1 MPAWAWKRMRVET
14 PLYYREK
21 YVYYREKYVSFA
33 LSRLDDV
40 GKALIDWE
48 TYRSGRGSVL
58 EFIRA

>member
-1 MPAWAWKRMRVET
+1 VPAWAWKRMRVET

-21 YVYYREKYVSFA
+21 YVSFT
-33 LSRLDDV
+33 LSRPDGV

-48 TYRSGRGSVL
+48 TYRSGPGSIL